1 MSISS
6 LLEFLPFCRRLM
18 RAAPKVGRYKRGRH
32 ASRQRDAR
40 PSLADWPNSA
50 AFHREMTGQARAPTW
65 NRSGKNS
72 YIQRLIREPQ
82 ISEKQNY

>member
-18 RAAPKVGRYKRGRH
+18 RAAPKTGRYKRGRH

-50 AFHREMTGQARAPTW
+50 AFHRELPKWQSRRRGSMHE
-65 NRSGKNS
+65 KS
-72 YIQRLIREPQ
+72 YIQ
-82 ISEKQNY
+82 N